1 MSTLVIVI
9 AKFFLKKCHSKK
21 RRNTHYEHRRHHSA
35 RHFPDRAFLHRVI
48 CIQNIHG
55 RNKGFLQDYFLGGRE
70 LGGFVLAMTMVA
82 TYGSAS
88 SFLGGPGTAYTVGF
102 GWVLLSDDPSCH
114 RLFCSAHS
122 RQEIRH
128 LGRKYNA
135 VTMIDFLKTR
145 YNSPAVAILSAI
157 AIIIFL
163 FSAMTAQWVGGG
175 RLIES
180 LTGLQYTSAL
190 FIFAISVL
198 VYVIIGGFRAVAV
211 TDAVQGAIMVI
222 GTLVLLIGVIIAGG
236 GVPAIMQDLLNEN
249 PRLVTPFGA
258 DGNLTAAYVSSF
270 WILVGVGV
278 VGLPQMAVRAM
289 SYKNSRSMHR
299 ALVIGT
305 IVTGIH
311 HAQHALNR
319 HFRTTRLTRNR
330 SRGQSHSATCARSIT
345 GMASRHRPRST
356 DGRHHV
362 DRRSLLLLVS
372 SAIVKDVYLN
382 FIKPDAPEK
391 TVKWMSFGVT
401 GILGIIVF
409 LLALQPPELLIFL
422 NLFSFGGLEA
432 AFIWPVVLGLYWK
445 YGNKYGAIA
454 SMITGIASYII
465 IHFYNE
471 AYGNLLGVHTV
482 TIPVG
487 LSFIAYIIFSL
498 AIKRK
503 AFVF

>member
-1 MSTLVIVI
+1 MNINVILPLLIFLVAIFAI
-9 AKFFLKKCHSKK
+9 GLISSKK
-21 RRNTHYEHRRHHSA
+21 MGSGSN
-35 RHFPDRAFLHRVI
+35 FL
-48 CIQNIHG
+48 N
-55 RNKGFLQDYFLGGRE
+55 DYFLGGRE

-102 GWVLLSDDPSCH
+102 GWILLAMAQVVTGYFVLL
-114 RLFCSAHS
+114 
-122 RQEIRH
+122 I
-128 LGRKYNA
+128 LGKKFAILARRYDA
-135 VTMIDFLKTR
+135 VTIIDFLKAR

-157 AIIIFL
+157 AIIVFL

-180 LTGLQYTSAL
+180 LTGLEYTTAL

-211 TDAVQGAIMVI
+211 TDAVQGAIMII

-236 GVPAIMQDLLNEN
+236 GIPAIMQDLLDEN

-258 DGNLTAAYVSSF
+258 DDSLSAAYVSSF

-278 VGLPQMAVRAM
+278 VALPQMAVRAM
-289 SYKNSRSMHR
+289 SYKNARSMHR

-305 IVTGIH
+305 IVTGFIMLNMH
-311 HAQHALNR
+311 LIGIFARPVLPGIEVGDKVIPLVALEV
-319 HFRTTRLTRNR
+319 LPAWLA
-330 SRGQSHSATCARSIT
+330 GIVLAAP
-345 GMASRHRPRST
+345 MAAIMST
-356 DGRHHV
+356 V
-362 DRRSLLLLVS
+362 DSLLLLVS
-372 SAIVKDVYLN
+372 SAVVKDVYIN
-382 FIKPDAPEK
+382 FIRPDAPERTIK
-391 TVKWMSFGVT
+391 RVSFGVT
-401 GILGIIVF
+401 GLLGIIVF

-454 SMITGIASYII
+454 SMIVGMLSYVGL
-465 IHFYNE
+465 HFYNE
-471 AYGNLLGVHTV
+471 ANGLLFGVHTV
-482 TIPVG
+482 TLPV
-487 LSFIAYIIFSL
+487 LFSLIAYIVFSL
-498 AIKRK
+498 AVKK
-503 AFVF
+503 EAYQF